1 MNVNTIKT
9 PKDHKAALAR
19 IDELL
24 DAEAGTSA
32 GAELEALA
40 ILVER
45 YEEDAFP
52 IDPPSSLDAI
62 PFRME

>member
-1 MNVNTIKT
+1 MNVYTIKT
-9 PKDHKAALAR
+9 PEDHKAALAE
-19 IDELL
+19 IDELM
-24 DAEAGTSA
+24 DAEAGTPE
-32 GAELEALA
+32 GNRLEVLA

-45 YEEDAFP
+45 YEEGAFP